1 MPDKP
6 HDARGLAVPSGRLA
20 RLTRFGGLAGGVAGS
35 VALDA
40 ARRFASGERPS
51 MADLLLTPANALRV
65 TRQLADLRGAAMK
78 LGQLLSMDAG
88 EVLPPELT
96 EILARLRAD
105 ARHMPASQLQK
116 VLTERWG
123 RGWRDRFAL
132 FEPAPMAA
140 ASIGQVHRATTK
152 DGRDLA
158 VKIQYPGVRRSI
170 DSDVGA
176 VASLLRLSGMLPPA
190 IDVAPMLAEARR
202 QLHEEADYAREGRH
216 LARFGDLLADAP
228 DYVVPRLHADLTTRD
243 VLAMSFVEGEPV
255 ERMVDAPQ
263 AERDRVATLL
273 LELTLRELF
282 EFRLMQTDPNFAN
295 YRYDR
300 ATGRLALLDFG
311 ASRELSEQ
319 TTERYRALLRAA
331 VAGDREAMR
340 RGAVEIG
347 FFDAET
353 DARHQDAALDLAEIV
368 LAPLREG
375 GVYDFAD
382 PERTR
387 RLREGGLALAGER
400 DFWRVPPMDTLF
412 VQRKAAGMYLLAQRL
427 RARVDLRAMFAP
439 HLASTAAP
447 RRAV

>member
-6 HDARGLAVPSGRLA
+6 HDARGVAVPSGRLA
-20 RLTRFGGLAGGVAGS
+20 RLARFGGLAGGVAGN
-35 VALDA
+35 VAVDA
-40 ARRFASGERPS
+40 ARRFAAGERPS
-51 MADLLLTPANALRV
+51 MADLLLTPANAMRV

-78 LGQLLSMDAG
+78 IGQLLSMDAG

-105 ARHMPASQLQK
+105 ARRMPASQLQK

-123 RGWRDRFAL
+123 QGWRDRFAV
-132 FEPAPMAA
+132 FEPEPMAA
-140 ASIGQVHRATTK
+140 ASIGQVHRAMTR

-170 DSDVGA
+170 DSDVGN
-176 VASLLRLSGMLPPA
+176 VATLLRLSGLLPPTL
-190 IDVAPMLAEARR
+190 DVAPMLAEAKR

-216 LARFGDLLADAP
+216 LARFGELLADAP
-228 DYVVPRLHADLTTRD
+228 GYVVPRLHADLTTAD

-263 AERDRVATLL
+263 DERDWVATLL

-300 ATGRLALLDFG
+300 TTRRLALLDFG
-311 ASRELSEQ
+311 ATRALSPQ
-319 TTERYRALLRAA
+319 TTGRYRALLRAA
-331 VAGDREAMR
+331 MAGDREAVR

-347 FFDAET
+347 FFDAST

-368 LAPLREG
+368 LAPLRAG
-375 GVYDFAD
+375 GVYDFAE
-382 PERTR
+382 PGRTA

-400 DFWRVPPMDTLF
+400 DFWRIPPMDTLF
-412 VQRKAAGMYLLAQRL
+412 IQRKAAGMYLLAQRL
-427 RARVDLRAMFAP
+427 RARVDVRAL
-439 HLASTAAP
+439 LA
-447 RRAV
+447 RWL